1 MPELHRQVDHALCAG
16 ALGGQVA
23 LVARD
28 VGQLQVQLG
37 AELGVFQNGGD
48 LDRLAHGRA
57 GGIGIACGSLCSSAA
72 DRMRP
77 SDELEGV
84 PEQAFEARMERVEV
98 LRALPLRGEA
108 LVAVRDACAEM
119 HGALLEADI
128 HRHQIVVWI
137 DLGGHYSKFVDDLR
151 ASGGWVAPVL
161 AHRDYLKLVGLRPR
175 TIDLWIR
182 EQADR
187 QATLADWNK
196 AAFDAKSMA
205 DTLKA
210 LGAGTPAE
218 SKDVQVTGP
227 DIAENGAVVPVGV
240 TSSLAGTTMLAILID
255 KNPNALAASFTLPAG
270 TEANVQ
276 TRVKMG
282 QTSTVYA
289 LVKADGKF
297 YMATKEIKVTLGGCG
312 G

>member
-1 MPELHRQVDHALCAG
+1 MNNQRSKVLKTGTGAAVLG
-16 ALGGQVA
+16 ALA
-23 LVARD
+23 A
-28 VGQLQVQLG
+28 
-37 AELGVFQNGGD
+37 
-48 LDRLAHGRA
+48 A
-57 GGIGIACGSLCSSAA
+57 GIINPGIA
-72 DRMRP
+72 
-77 SDELEGV
+77 
-84 PEQAFEARMERVEV
+84 
-98 LRALPLRGEA
+98 
-108 LVAVRDACAEM
+108 
-119 HGALLEADI
+119 
-128 HRHQIVVWI
+128 
-137 DLGGHYSKFVDDLR
+137 
-151 ASGGWVAPVL
+151 
-161 AHRDYLKLVGLRPR
+161 
-175 TIDLWIR
+175 
-182 EQADR
+182 
-187 QATLADWNK
+187 LADWNK
-196 AAFDAKSMA
+196 AAFEAKSMA